1 LNGRGGGAEKAVAL
15 AEQVN
20 SLDQLTSRDS
30 LVQALAEGGRCA
42 PELGRCA
49 PELES
54 FSKLSKEKA
63 KGKEKA
69 KECKKDRHYCCAVF
83 GQAVKKAKG
92 QALLLRCFWA
102 GCWSWN

>member
-15 AEQVN
+15 AEQVDA
-20 SLDQLTSRDS
+20 LDQLTSRDS

-54 FSKLSKEKA
+54 FSRKA
-63 KGKEKA
+63 KKQKKSKRKQKESKR
-69 KECKKDRHYCCAVF
+69 KESKRTGIIV
-83 GQAVKKAKG
+83 
-92 QALLLRCFWA
+92 ALFLGRLLELELRA
-102 GCWSWN
+102 